1 MVMQEKDSD
10 RCRITVMTEE
20 NGDKRRRFE
29 F

>member
-10 RCRITVMTEE
+10 CCRITVMAEE
-20 NGDKRRRFE
+20 NGDKKDRFE